1 MQVDQTTL
9 RKLVTQDLTDTLLRV
24 VLIILLVFLCVRVF
38 SPFAR
43 LLILAMIL
51 AIALYPLYLHVLRW
65 FGGRRAWSATAL
77 VLSSLLLLG
86 TPIVLLGGA
95 ITTELSEIHDR
106 VAGETLSLKAPDP
119 KVAEWPIIGPR
130 VFTTWNAAAS
140 NLPNFLRQNREVV
153 KVYAKKVL
161 SMAAGG
167 AKTAGMFLIA
177 IIVAGVLMVYAD
189 AAANVFRRI
198 LIRLTD
204 AEQGPQL
211 QTLCIATIRSV
222 ATGVVGVAFI
232 QAILLGV
239 GFLLAGVPGAGVLAL
254 IAMFLGILQ
263 LPAVL
268 VSIPALAYLW
278 MAEDGSSTAFK
289 VLFSAWFIVAGLAD
303 NVLKPMLL
311 GRGVDA
317 PMLVILIGAIGGMVT
332 GGMAGLFLG
341 AVLLAVG
348 YQIFMDWV
356 DRGVPDAGAA
366 PPASVAH
373 TDDKPG

>member
-1 MQVDQTTL
+1 M
-9 RKLVTQDLTDTLLRV
+9 TDTLLRV

-43 LLILAMIL
+43 LLTLAMIL
-51 AIALYPLYLHVLRW
+51 AVALYPLYLRVVRW
-65 FGGRRAWSATAL
+65 FGGRRGWSATAL

-86 TPIVLLGGA
+86 TPIALLGA
-95 ITTELSEIHDR
+95 TVTSELSELYQR
-106 VAGETLSLKAPDP
+106 VEDDNLAIKSPDP
-119 KVAEWPIIGPR
+119 SVAEWPVVGPR
-130 VFTTWNAAAS
+130 VFATWNSAAS
-140 NLPNFLRQNREVV
+140 NLPSFLKQNREVLRG
-153 KVYAKKVL
+153 YAKKVL
-161 SMAAGG
+161 AIAAGG
-167 AKTAGMFLIA
+167 ASTAGMFLLG

-189 AAANVFRRI
+189 AAHNVFRRI
-198 LIRLTD
+198 FIRLTS
-204 AEQGPQL
+204 AEQGPQM

-239 GFLLAGVPGAGVLAL
+239 GFMLAGVPGAGVLAL

-263 LPAVL
+263 VPALL
-268 VSIPALAYLW
+268 VSLPALAWLW
-278 MAEDGSSTAFK
+278 MADDGSSTVFK
-289 VLFSAWFIVAGLAD
+289 VIFSAWFVVAGLAD
-303 NVLKPMLL
+303 NVLKPLLL

-348 YQIFMDWV
+348 YQIFMQWV
-356 DRGVPDAGAA
+356 DRGVAEATVPA
-366 PPASVAH
+366 PVVIAPVAI
-373 TDDKPG
+373 PE